1 MHIAVY
7 LQALVVA
14 LCSQDSVSTEDMR
27 AVEIKVRYA
36 VVLDG
41 AEPFSAEV
49 TCQTDREC
57 DLVDK
62 WHPGIK
68 VAIFRAHRG
77 GDSRLKAYC
86 SPRDCVLPGEA
97 EDQFE
102 TGRQTVEVRVVGRS
116 RPREFGSPS
125 PKKGDGAGLP
135 VDSPGS
141 RNIAAAGLSAIA
153 RR

>member
-1 MHIAVY
+1 VHIAVY

-27 AVEIKVRYA
+27 VAEIKVRYA

-62 WHPGIK
+62 RHPGIK
-68 VAIFRAHRG
+68 VTIFRADRG

-86 SPRDCVLPGEA
+86 SPRDCVLSPEKPKINLRRGDRLLRFELSEGRDPGNLA
-97 EDQFE
+97 VLLPRKAM
-102 TGRQTVEVRVVGRS
+102 GRVFLSIHR
-116 RPREFGSPS
+116 
-125 PKKGDGAGLP
+125 
-135 VDSPGS
+135 
-141 RNIAAAGLSAIA
+141 AAAILPPPVCLL
-153 RR
+153 